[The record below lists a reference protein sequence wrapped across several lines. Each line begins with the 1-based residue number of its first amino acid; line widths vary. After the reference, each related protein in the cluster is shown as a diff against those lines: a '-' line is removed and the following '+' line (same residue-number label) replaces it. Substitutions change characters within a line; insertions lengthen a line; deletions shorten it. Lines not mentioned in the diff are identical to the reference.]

1 MKLLTLAADEGSLE
15 PVDHDSDDM
24 EEEEQLTRN
33 GDLSVLQLSSG
44 AGAGVCSGD
53 SVWWR

>member
-1 MKLLTLAADEGSLE
+1 MCSCTLKLLTLAADEGSLE

-33 GDLSVLQLSSG
+33 GDLSG

-53 SVWWR
+53 SV

>member
-53 SVWWR
+53 SV